1 MKNRFSVLLILSLVF
16 ASFSCSNN
24 KKTIEFDKTL
34 QISPQVQYLLVISPY
49 APIYENTDFQSAV
62 INHVRKGEIYPVEGK
77 KTSKIDG
84 NNVKWTAVLDGW
96 ILDSDIEIYQNVLRC
111 EKAASKL

>member
-1 MKNRFSVLLILSLVF
+1 MKNLVFCLLILIAGLI
-16 ASFSCSNN
+16 SFSCSNN
-24 KKTIEFDKTL
+24 KKNIEFDRNL
-34 QISPQVQYLLVISPY
+34 DISVQVQYLLVISPY

-84 NNVKWTAVLDGW
+84 NIVKWTAVLGGW
-96 ILDSDIEIYQNVLRC
+96 ILDSDVEIYQNILRC